1 MSLTDKLTAEKAG
14 LESYLDSER
23 GAKLEQSQID
33 RLDTLNSLLAGDGGG
48 SGSIT
53 SNDSIEYGAGASTAK
68 TQRVAIATNAN
79 SVVLG
84 TGDNVI
90 GAITNTAFTANA
102 GINLNTSAL
111 ALTANQIPAFSLST
125 INLGAANAAT
135 VKASAGAVYSLKVTN
150 KNASVRYFQII
161 NKATTPTNSDSA
173 LIVDAIALPSN
184 ATVIID
190 SSYFGATGLVCA
202 TGISWAFSSTDTT
215 TTLATASD
223 VISTVGWL

>member
-1 MSLTDKLTAEKAG
+1 MALTDKLIAEKAG
-14 LESYLDSER
+14 LESYLDSAR

-102 GINLNTSAL
+102 GIDLNTSAL
-111 ALTANQIPAFSLST
+111 ALTANQIPAFTNSPT
-125 INLGAANAAT
+125 NLGT
-135 VKASAGAVYSLKVTN
+135 VNQAVLKASAGAVFKIYCYN
-150 KNASVRYFQII
+150 KNAATRFFQIH
-161 NKATTPTNSDSA
+161 NKATAPVNTDVPVESFPVAANSA
-173 LIVDAIALPSN
+173 LLIDIA
-184 ATVIID
+184 
-190 SSYFGATGLVCA
+190 FWGATGRICS
-202 TGISWAFSSTDTT
+202 TGVAWAFSSTETT
-215 TTLATASD
+215 LTLATAANQTS
-223 VISTVGWL
+223 SVGYL